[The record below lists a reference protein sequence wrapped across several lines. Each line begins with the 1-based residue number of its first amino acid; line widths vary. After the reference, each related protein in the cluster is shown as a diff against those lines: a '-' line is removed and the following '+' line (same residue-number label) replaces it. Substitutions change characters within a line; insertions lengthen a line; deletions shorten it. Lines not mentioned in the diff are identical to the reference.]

1 MARRQVYYSRWEL
14 FLEIAGDW
22 CLLLAAAFA
31 IFASLYMAK
40 WVADTKDID
49 ISFDDVALWIE
60 NNFALA
66 VAILLLFAYITLRTY
81 WRLRE
86 SRSVTYRFIPQ
97 ETQTTFRTASS
108 WDPDFDDYRPTE
120 TSKFRY

>member
-14 FLEIAGDW
+14 FLEIAMDW
-22 CLLLAAAFA
+22 CSLLVAAFV

-40 WVADTKDID
+40 WVFDNKDID
-49 ISFDDVALWIE
+49 ITFEDVALWIE

-108 WDPDFDDYRPTE
+108 WDPDFDDYQPTE